1 MATSHSPRL
10 RVARDLAPE
19 PQPLRWGS
27 LTAVYVAGSLIFCVA
42 AGLLLLVLLPRWR
55 SAPATEPIA
64 RAADRRNSS
73 RIGAALYADGGHPS
87 FRGAYRGAARLPD
100 DRGSRAPARRIGPS
114 PRGEGERNLLGSA
127 VPVPPELERHPRAPR
142 ADTSDLAPPSPRAGP
157 EQDER
162 PEAPA
167 EEEAADQETTAELVG
182 QAEDLEQRAR
192 QVRLEGEAM
201 ASELEDRAEA
211 AHRAA
216 EAAYTARR
224 GTLGR
229 IEMAR
234 RDLVQTKE
242 RARQMRE
249 QAHDA
254 EEKLLAEAHRIR
266 EHAETLSSADTAAP
280 RR

>member
-1 MATSHSPRL
+1 MATSHSSRL

-27 LTAVYVAGSLIFCVA
+27 LTAVYVAASLIFCVA
-42 AGLLLLVLLPRWR
+42 AGVLLLVLLPRWR
-55 SAPATEPIA
+55 NAPAAEPIA

-87 FRGAYRGAARLPD
+87 FRGAYRGTASLPD
-100 DRGSRAPARRIGPS
+100 DRGSRARARRIGPS
-114 PRGEGERNLLGSA
+114 PRGEGEQTPLGSV

-142 ADTSDLAPPSPRAGP
+142 ADLSGGAPPSPRAGA
-157 EQDER
+157 EEDQR

-167 EEEAADQETTAELVG
+167 GEEAADQENTEELVG

-192 QVRLEGEAM
+192 QARLDAEAM

-254 EEKLLAEAHRIR
+254 EEKLLTEAHRIR
-266 EHAETLSSADTAAP
+266 EHAETLSSTDTAAP